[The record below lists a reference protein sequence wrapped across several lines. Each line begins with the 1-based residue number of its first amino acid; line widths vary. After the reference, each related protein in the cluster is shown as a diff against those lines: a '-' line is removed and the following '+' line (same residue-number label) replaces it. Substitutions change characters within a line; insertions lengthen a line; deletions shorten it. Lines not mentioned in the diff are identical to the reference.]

1 MLLDIPVI
9 PVSFAYNNTTQLPAG
24 VMDATA
30 SREMSSM
37 GVLHARRITRCCH
50 RLTETI
56 LG

>member
-37 GVLHARRITRCCH
+37 GVLHARTQNNSP
-50 RLTETI
+50 LSPPN
-56 LG
+56 